1 MDKNNIPQHIAIIMD
16 GNGRWAKKRHLP
28 RIMGHRY
35 GVQTVDK
42 ITSHCARLGI
52 KALTLYSFSTENWKR
67 PPEEVDALMQLLS
80 QYLDKKISKLN
91 NNNIKLN
98 AIGDINGLQ
107 KSVREKLS
115 SAINKTSKNTGMILT
130 LALNYGG
137 RAEIV
142 TACRRLL
149 EKVTSKKLNI
159 DDIDEST
166 FSHQLYTKNLPD
178 PELLIRTSGESRL
191 SNFLLWQISY
201 AEFVITKVLWPDFK
215 ASDIDKAIEEY
226 SRRKRRFG
234 TSA

>member
-1 MDKNNIPQHIAIIMD
+1 
-16 GNGRWAKKRHLP
+16 
-28 RIMGHRY
+28 
-35 GVQTVDK
+35 
-42 ITSHCARLGI
+42 
-52 KALTLYSFSTENWKR
+52 
-67 PPEEVDALMQLLS
+67 
-80 QYLDKKISKLN
+80 
-91 NNNIKLN
+91 
-98 AIGDINGLQ
+98 
-107 KSVREKLS
+107 
-115 SAINKTSKNTGMILT
+115 MILT